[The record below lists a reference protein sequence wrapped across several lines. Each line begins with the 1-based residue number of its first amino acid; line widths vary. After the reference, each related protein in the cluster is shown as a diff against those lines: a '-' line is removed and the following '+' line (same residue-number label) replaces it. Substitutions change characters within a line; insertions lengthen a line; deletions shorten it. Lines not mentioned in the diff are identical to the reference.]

1 MKKPFKMR
9 SGNSPLF
16 KMMGA
21 LKVSPDEVLI
31 EASKKLEDSQ
41 KDSDVSDAHAAIGSS
56 WDQVSGTFSGAG
68 REAQI
73 DQLID
78 KSGGGGGDLKEFK
91 RKAAESIEGEDY
103 GNVKRQKEA
112 KEVSKIIKKEIKP
125 NKDKEIKI
133 DTSKSDDYQLGWG
146 GGNKQTDKFNVNK

>member
-21 LKVSPDEVLI
+21 LNVSPDEALI

-41 KDSDVSDAHAAIGSS
+41 KSDGASDAHAAIGSS
-56 WDQVSGTFSGAG
+56 WDQVSGTFSGA
-68 REAQI
+68 RRTAQI
-73 DQLID
+73 DQLIA
-78 KSGGGGGDLKEFK
+78 GDGNEGLDEFK

-103 GNVKRQKEA
+103 GNVKRQKKA
-112 KEVSKIIKKEIKP
+112 KEVSKILKEDTKP
-125 NKDKEIKI
+125 NNKDKEIKI

-146 GGNKQTDKFNVNK
+146 GGNKQADKFDVNK